1 VDVSNPYST
10 PAAQGAGSVSGHFYT
25 MGQVALATLLG
36 GPLAGGYLVASDHW
50 LFGAANRAKLVLGVS
65 FAVLAGAL
73 ALGYLLAQNSGTLGF
88 TIGIVVAYR
97 VYAQTALG
105 PSIDQFKSSGGTRY
119 SWWRVIGL
127 SLLALVLTVCIAT
140 ALVLLLPQN

>member
-1 VDVSNPYST
+1 
-10 PAAQGAGSVSGHFYT
+10 
-25 MGQVALATLLG
+25 
-36 GPLAGGYLVASDHW
+36 
-50 LFGAANRAKLVLGVS
+50 VS

-105 PSIDQFKSSGGTRY
+105 IDQFKSSGGTRY